1 MIGDTKIKKAIIA
14 TLFTMLMATAAYA
27 TTTWY
32 FITSRRGGLIHTT
45 TTIDGTVLYSY
56 DNKTWRYEDIY
67 FDQSNKL
74 YVAFNVTYISPSS
87 AGSDFNFTFRLFNS
101 TGNSNVTSFSVVQKI
116 SSAPVMVNCTEE
128 LSTYLVIGNTYTV
141 YVDIYKDVA

>member
-14 TLFTMLMATAAYA
+14 TLFTILMATAAYA
-27 TTTWY
+27 TTWY
-32 FITSRRGGLIHTT
+32 YLTSKQGGYITITK
-45 TTIDGTVLYSY
+45 TIDGTVLYSY
-56 DNKTWRYEDIY
+56 NNDTWVSGNITLDP
-67 FDQSNKL
+67 SNSL
-74 YVAFNVTYISPSS
+74 YVAFNVTDISPSS

-101 TGNSNVTSFSVVQKI
+101 TGNSNVTSFSVVQTI

-141 YVDIYKDVA
+141 YVDIYKWV